1 MSSFCCSLNLCF
13 MSENA
18 KRRNL
23 LTEKSP
29 AGYIFGERMQETC
42 KTKKT
47 KLESIT
53 SWHRSFFPRWLQ
65 ILLGLKPL
73 EDFSSN
79 LRPCWHQKCNGIASS
94 ATTRS
99 SRSDDVIGTSG
110 RFPVFHGHSQFTGSN
125 STTQSLASSLSGF
138 LSGCQSRSLGC
149 RLNWMSIP
157 PFHWKVMLEISWWRT
172 LRRSS
177 QVSSWIGIDRVWQRL
192 RSLRH
197 YSTTSRRFGWDTFG
211 PGMSRGPAEAQ
222 PTKPQLA
229 PLGPRTNTGT
239 QEAGHAPAGPV
250 QVFHQ
255 MGFSQNLEPQNPFK
269 IPCSR
274 KKSPRIAFL
283 ISFLNQNVHYKST
296 TTPWSLAAFV
306 GTAILPGSDS
316 SAFKT
321 GNEFG
326 NTSSPQYTFG
336 WWVTF
341 SVPMVHA
348 VNVHTNDWRSCCF
361 DVFKTAKR
369 KNAQEHLH
377 RNRVPHAG

>member
-1 MSSFCCSLNLCF
+1 MSSFCCSLNLRV

-23 LTEKSP
+23 LTKKSP

-53 SWHRSFFPRWLQ
+53 SWHRSFFPSWLQ

-99 SRSDDVIGTSG
+99 SRSDDVIGTGG

-125 STTQSLASSLSGF
+125 STTQSLASCLSGF

-149 RLNWMSIP
+149 RLNWMSIS
-157 PFHWKVMLEISWWRT
+157 PFQWKVVLEISWWRT

-192 RSLRH
+192 RSLQH

-239 QEAGHAPAGPV
+239 QETTQAPAGPV

-255 MGFSQNLEPQNPFK
+255 QMGFSQNLDPQNP
-269 IPCSR
+269 I
-274 KKSPRIAFL
+274 I
-283 ISFLNQNVHYKST
+283 V
-296 TTPWSLAAFV
+296 
-306 GTAILPGSDS
+306 
-316 SAFKT
+316 
-321 GNEFG
+321 
-326 NTSSPQYTFG
+326 
-336 WWVTF
+336 
-341 SVPMVHA
+341 
-348 VNVHTNDWRSCCF
+348 
-361 DVFKTAKR
+361 
-369 KNAQEHLH
+369 
-377 RNRVPHAG
+377 